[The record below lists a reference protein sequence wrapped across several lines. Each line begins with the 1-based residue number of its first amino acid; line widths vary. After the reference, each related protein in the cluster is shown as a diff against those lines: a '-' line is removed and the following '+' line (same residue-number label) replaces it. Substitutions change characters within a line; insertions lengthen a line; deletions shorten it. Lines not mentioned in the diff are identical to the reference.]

1 MAAMAMGR
9 GPKEAT
15 ETSDRDLR
23 DDPREDDLAQ
33 DLLGFARQVRRE
45 LQQKRPQS
53 LGLPASFLAISLG
66 QKFCIA
72 RVLLESLV
80 SVSQFLI
87 K

>member
-15 ETSDRDLR
+15 ETSETSDRDLR

-53 LGLPASFLAISLG
+53 LGLPRWFT
-66 QKFCIA
+66 
-72 RVLLESLV
+72 
-80 SVSQFLI
+80 
-87 K
+87 